1 MDSLSPF
8 IPRFVVSIMTIVF
21 MVSIT
26 SCNSSQSQFI
36 YSHGAII
43 RGDTTQQEIALI
55 FTGGDFNDGGYE
67 ILNTLSKRGVIAGF
81 FFTGDF
87 YRNPKNR
94 ELISQLKS
102 EGHYLG
108 PHSDKHLL
116 YCSWEDRDSLLVT
129 KEEFTSDIL
138 ANYATM
144 DSLFGIKKSDAP
156 YFIPPYEWYND
167 SIAAWSRDNGLV
179 LFNYSPGTIS
189 HADYTTPEM
198 KNYRSSSE
206 IWKSITE
213 YEQNSANG
221 MNGFILLIHIGTH
234 PNRTDKFY
242 YKLDDLIQYLDKRGY
257 TFTRIDSLLSNSN

>member
-1 MDSLSPF
+1 
-8 IPRFVVSIMTIVF
+8 
-21 MVSIT
+21 MVLIIT
-26 SCNSSQSQFI
+26 CNSSQSQFT

-43 RGDTTQQEIALI
+43 RGDTTQQDLALI
-55 FTGGDFNDGGYE
+55 FTGGDYNDGGNV
-67 ILNTLSKRGVIAGF
+67 ILNTLSRHGVKAGF

-87 YRNPKNR
+87 YQNPKNR
-94 ELISQLKS
+94 ELISKLKS

-108 PHSDKHLL
+108 PHSNKHLL

-138 ANYATM
+138 ANYTEM
-144 DSLFGIKKSDAP
+144 DRLFSIKKSDAP
-156 YFIPPYEWYND
+156 YFIPPFEWYND
-167 SIAAWSRDNGLV
+167 SIAAWSREIGLV

-221 MNGFILLIHIGTH
+221 LNGFILLIHIGTH

-242 YKLDDLIQYLDKRGY
+242 NKLDDLIQYLEERQY
-257 TFTRIDSLLSNSN
+257 TFTRIDSLLSN